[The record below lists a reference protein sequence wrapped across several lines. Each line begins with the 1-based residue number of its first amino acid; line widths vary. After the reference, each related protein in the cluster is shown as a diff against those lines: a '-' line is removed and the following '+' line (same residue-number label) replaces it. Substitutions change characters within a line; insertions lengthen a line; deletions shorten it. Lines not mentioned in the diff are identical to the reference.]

1 MAQIVTITNPL
12 TGQPAQVDQLEHTAQ
27 QIDDAIAQALPGGAI
42 DIALH
47 EKVNPNLLDNWY
59 FANPVNQRG
68 QTVYTSNALS
78 SVHSIDRWMIWGQ
91 YTSSDTLSLNDGYV
105 TYNSNGHQYGGIT
118 TQIESA
124 GLRGETL
131 TFSIFGRGGTTGR
144 SVWVAVDSYDESDVQ
159 NRIASFYV
167 TFDTIFSI
175 LQKSDIIVPSDS
187 VTLKIQVLSSNNDG
201 GIYDFKAAK
210 LELGDQQTLAHQDA
224 DGNWVLNEIPDYG
237 EQLARCQRYFQT
249 FATESLRPTNA
260 LDFRPVM
267 RATPALST
275 ITVGGK
281 TLYTASAD
289 L

>member
-27 QIDDAIAQALPGGAI
+27 QIDDGLNIARG
-42 DIALH
+42 
-47 EKVNPNLLDNWY
+47 VSNPNLLDNWY

-68 QTVYTSNALS
+68 QTTYTTS
-78 SVHSIDRWMIWGQ
+78 SDGYTIDRWIKSAG
-91 YTSSDTLSLNDGYV
+91 TLNIEDGYISASLTNWGSIV
-105 TYNSNGHQYGGIT
+105 QN
-118 TQIESA
+118 IEPNLFKALA
-124 GLRGETL
+124 GKIL
-131 TFSIFGRGGTTGR
+131 TFSVLHKNGQLKKTTFTQDSNYTSTDIWKGFGGEYGTMIYRWSDGHPNLTYANSQNGEL
-144 SVWVAVDSYDESDVQ
+144 VA
-159 NRIASFYV
+159 I
-167 TFDTIFSI
+167 
-175 LQKSDIIVPSDS
+175 
-187 VTLKIQVLSSNNDG
+187 
-201 GIYDFKAAK
+201 K
-210 LELGDQQTLAHQDA
+210 LELGDQQTLAHQDEN
-224 DGNWVLNEIPDYG
+224 GNWVLNEIPDYG